1 VRDDLLPTSR
11 ALLRVSDLG
20 DVDALTGAAPTGA
33 ALTGD
38 RRTDVLAAA
47 PLVGWLLDRLRPVR
61 AAASPGAT
69 AALLARLSEDR
80 TQVSEL
86 DMRTPEAELVVLD
99 GAAAQTVG
107 VGALVDAVR
116 DGRVAVVL
124 VIGDVAGGP
133 TALDTSGVARVT
145 LAHAGGMS
153 LVGPMDGGPVAAIAG
168 LPPEELDAWRRLQ
181 ARLASALVTE
191 HLLEGADA
199 ALAEAGRSGADLRRE
214 LGRAEEDAARARDEV
229 ERLRVR
235 HAATEGLR
243 GELVH
248 AYDRLDRVLAS
259 ASWRLTAPVRAVL
272 RALPPVRRAL
282 RASLRLGAQLL
293 SPRAWRERRSRRER
307 YGHADTA
314 VALAEAGSAVTS
326 GGLRREKA
334 SGHVGWVASVGDP
347 FTTRYRVSN
356 LSAALRMH
364 GVRSTVV
371 PSDAFDAA
379 LLETCETVV
388 LCRVAWD
395 DEVAA
400 QVARLRESG
409 TRIVFD
415 VDDLVFDP
423 SRVELTAPGPNRLAP
438 RRHLFGRYRTT
449 LLEAD
454 AVTVSTAP
462 LRNEVVALGRPVAV
476 VPNNLGIDLLERW
489 SGPAPASAREAV
501 RRDDPD
507 GDRTVRIAYLSG
519 TATHVQ
525 DVREM
530 APALADV
537 MRAHPEVEL
546 HVVGPVELPPEL
558 AGMRI
563 VRHPLQRYHD
573 LFTLIAGMDINLAP
587 LELENDFTDG
597 KSELKVFEAALLG
610 VPTVASPTRPYA
622 SAIEHG
628 RTGML
633 AATAEDWRAALGTLV
648 VDRELRHAVGAAA
661 RATIVPRFAA
671 PDVAAISARVLGSIA
686 ASSALE
692 TLTGDLGA
700 VRGDLGLLLPSDADW
715 GALRDAVLGL
725 ALDPGAGR
733 CVLLVPQGD
742 TNVPLLRGLLT
753 SLAHGARGGGIPRLT
768 VLSAPGSAAPAA
780 RAAAVL
786 AESRCSAVAVLPPGA
801 VLAAGAVTSALGA
814 LERFHAPVVAGV
826 RVDDSAAP
834 TALRR
839 LGLDADLAAR
849 PETMVVAEASTLAD
863 VAGFLPVLDR
873 DWAAERPSVL
883 AALVAGEDVR
893 RVLAGIV
900 AAGAS
905 VTVAP
910 ALRGSVRAAAAA
922 S

>member
-1 VRDDLLPTSR
+1 VRDVLLPTPR
-11 ALLRVSDLG
+11 ALLRLSDLG
-20 DVDALTGAAPTGA
+20 DLV

-38 RRTDVLAAA
+38 ARTDVLAAA
-47 PLVGWLLDRLRPVR
+47 PLLGWLLDALRPVR
-61 AAASPGAT
+61 ATATPGPA
-69 AALLARLSEDR
+69 AALLGRLAEDR
-80 TQVSEL
+80 TAVAEL
-86 DMRTPEAELVVLD
+86 DSQVPESDLVVVDL
-99 GAAAQTVG
+99 AAAPSGSIT
-107 VGALVDAVR
+107 AFVDAVR
-116 DGRVAVVL
+116 DGHVAVLL
-124 VIGDVAGGP
+124 VIGDGAGGTLVP
-133 TALDTSGVARVT
+133 DSSGVARVT
-145 LAHAGGMS
+145 LTHAGGMS
-153 LVGPMDGGPVAAIAG
+153 LIGPASAGPVVDIAA
-168 LPPEELDAWRRLQ
+168 LPPDELDTWRRLH
-181 ARLASALVTE
+181 ARLAAALVAE
-191 HLLEGADA
+191 YALDSAKA
-199 ALAEAGRSGADLRRE
+199 ALEQVGDSGAALRRE

-235 HAATEGLR
+235 LAATEGLR

-259 ASWRLTAPVRAVL
+259 ASWRMTAPVRAVL
-272 RALPPVRRAL
+272 RAFPPVRRLL
-282 RASLRLGAQLL
+282 RATLRLVVQVL
-293 SPRAWRERRSRRER
+293 SPRAWRERRGRRER

-314 VALAEAGSAVTS
+314 VALSEVGAAVSTR
-326 GGLRREKA
+326 GLRREKQ

-356 LSAALRMH
+356 LSTALRSH
-364 GVRSTVV
+364 GVTSTVV
-371 PSDAFDAA
+371 SSDGFDAA
-379 LLETCETVV
+379 LLEACETVV

-395 DEVAA
+395 DDVAA

-438 RRHLFGRYRTT
+438 RRHLFGRYRTS

-489 SGPAPASAREAV
+489 GGPAPASAREAA
-501 RRDDPD
+501 RRDDPA

-537 MRAHPEVEL
+537 MRTHHDVEL
-546 HVVGPVELPPEL
+546 HVVGPVELPVEL
-558 AGMRI
+558 AGLRI

-597 KSELKVFEAALLG
+597 KSELKAFEAALLG

-633 AATAEDWRAALGTLV
+633 AATAEDWRDALGTLV
-648 VDRELRHAVGAAA
+648 TDHEFRRAVGSAA
-661 RATIVPRFAA
+661 RSAIVPRFAV
-671 PDVAAISARVLGSIA
+671 PNVAAVSARVLASIA
-686 ASSALE
+686 RSSALE
-692 TLTGDLGA
+692 TLAGDLGS

-715 GALRDAVLGL
+715 DALRDAVIGL

-742 TNVPLLRGLLT
+742 GNIPLLRDLLA
-753 SLAHGARGGGIPRLT
+753 SLAHGARGGGLPRLT

-786 AESRCSAVAVLPPGA
+786 SESRCSAVAVLPPGA
-801 VLAAGAVTSALGA
+801 VLAVGAVTSALGA
-814 LERFHAPVVAGV
+814 LERFHAPIVTGI
-826 RVDDSAAP
+826 RVDDAGALP
-834 TALRR
+834 QLRR

-849 PETMVVAEASTLAD
+849 PETMVVADPSALVG

-873 DWAAERPSVL
+873 DWTAERPSVL
-883 AALVAGEDVR
+883 AALVAGEDVG
-893 RVLAGIV
+893 RVLAGVV

-905 VTVAP
+905 VTVTP
-910 ALRGSVRAAAAA
+910 GLRGSVRTSVAGR
-922 S
+922 